1 MPGCTF
7 PCEPH
12 EEKCASALFQLLSAC
27 NVTGKIFLARGKD
40 VKMLQSYLCTPQSQ
54 LLLFRQQRFSCAGGG
69 LLCFIRPNLLNPS
82 LSPNAEGVFIF

>member
-1 MPGCTF
+1 MPGCAF

-12 EEKCASALFQLLSAC
+12 EEKRASALFQLLSAC

-54 LLLFRQQRFSCAGGG
+54 LLLFRQQRFGCARGGG
-69 LLCFIRPNLLNPS
+69 E
-82 LSPNAEGVFIF
+82 AVVFY